1 MNLRGL
7 FAAVHLFR
15 ASNLIEVLFLYRRQA
30 RRVTAQGVCVMLVT
44 QLQAIMPNAG
54 PRACVFI
61 QTLNAAMSL
70 YQITTCKRMAAFL
83 AQVGHESGQLRY
95 VRELGSDQ
103 YLSKYD
109 TGTLAARLG
118 NTPEADG
125 DGQKYRGRG
134 LIQITGRRNYLAC
147 SQALFGDDRLLQQP
161 QLLERPQ
168 WACESAAWF
177 WQSNGLNEL
186 ADKGQFTTITRRI
199 NGGLNGLDERLQLWA
214 RAKAVLGVS

>member
-1 MNLRGL
+1 MVITLPQLLQVMPGARLG
-7 FAAVHLFR
+7 AG
-15 ASNLIEVLFLYRRQA
+15 IFLP
-30 RRVTAQGVCVMLVT
+30 C
-44 QLQAIMPNAG
+44 
-54 PRACVFI
+54 
-61 QTLNAAMSL
+61 LNAAIVRHGINSPRR
-70 YQITTCKRMAAFL
+70 IAAFL

-95 VRELGSDQ
+95 LRELGSDH

-118 NTPEADG
+118 NSPDADG

-161 QLLERPQ
+161 ELLEQPQ
-168 WACESAAWF
+168 WACTSAAWF

-186 ADKGQFTTITRRI
+186 ADKDQFTTITRRI
-199 NGGLNGLDERLQLWA
+199 NGGLNGLEDRLQLWT
-214 RAKAVLGVS
+214 RAKAVLCAS